1 MIHISSGGYSFNGY
15 GDSALA
21 VAFNPMDTVHCP
33 YSDHQKMRV
42 LAITPIAVLDK
53 DCDFKLTP
61 EIEKMIEEMFAT
73 HIENLADMLTNGN
86 FKEFSKH
93 KLVNDLHFTSILN
106 TIVSENKELVKQ
118 RYTKL

>member
-61 EIEKMIEEMFAT
+61 EIEKMIEEMFVN
-73 HIENLADMLTNGN
+73 HVNNLQEMLDKGD

-93 KLVNDLHFTSILN
+93 KLVKDLHFTSILN
-106 TIVSENKELVKQ
+106 TIVSENKELVKN
-118 RYTKL
+118 RYVKL